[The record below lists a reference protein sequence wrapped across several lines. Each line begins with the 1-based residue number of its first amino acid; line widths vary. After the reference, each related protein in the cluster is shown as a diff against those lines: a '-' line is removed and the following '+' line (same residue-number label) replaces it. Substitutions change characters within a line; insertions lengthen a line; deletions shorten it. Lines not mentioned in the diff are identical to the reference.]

1 MEHKV
6 TVGLADRV
14 SNRADLTAASENSLA
29 LLQQEQ
35 NQTPCYGFQGG
46 EGIFCSVCDLFR
58 LPLPEA
64 RGQTAFVC

>member
-14 SNRADLTAASENSLA
+14 SNAADLTAASENSLA

-35 NQTPCYGFQGG
+35 NQTPC
-46 EGIFCSVCDLFR
+46 
-58 LPLPEA
+58 
-64 RGQTAFVC
+64 